1 MTASFHARAKVLFL
15 AARALEGQARA
26 DFLENACSTD
36 PSLRAEVESLLSFAV
51 SRTPNSGPGAT
62 APWESDE
69 LAPGSTYAE
78 RFRVIEL
85 LGRGGMG
92 EVYRVHDTVLDQ
104 PVALKRLL
112 ARAKGDQARL
122 LHEVR
127 LARQVT
133 HPAVCRVFDVGQ
145 VNDELFFTMEY
156 IDGED
161 LTSLLRR
168 IGRIPPDKVIDIARQ
183 ACAGLAAAHARGIL
197 HRDLKP
203 GNLMVDRAGFV
214 RITDFGIAAHTSAR
228 GPQGLGTPAY
238 MAPELFDGAAAS
250 AQSDIYSLG
259 VVLYQLLTGR
269 HPFDGQPIGERAR
282 AARNLVAE
290 IPEMLDRAVLAA
302 IDPDPRLR
310 PASALGLA
318 AALPGVD
325 ALRVALEVGELPSP
339 NLVAIAGSPGGLAW
353 GRAAVLAAGGVAG
366 LAALVLTSGSRL
378 IDRAVVT
385 DQPAVLAARARALL
399 EEVTDDRG
407 PKFSAYRLSADEKY
421 FALVARRPM
430 SDVDGRQLARL
441 VYRQGRGPVVSAL
454 VLGAAEPFALT
465 EANPPI
471 TTAGDASIVLDTSGR
486 LLSFESLPDDMSS
499 HGPIDWGPFFRAGGV
514 DPGSAKALASSVTS
528 SMEPSQ
534 RAWAATRETGE
545 SVRIEAEAATGRP
558 RRFRIVRQ
566 ADAETPAG
574 AERGDAGLVGAAVS
588 LTLIPIALLLARRN
602 VRARAADTRG
612 ALRLGATLFVCALV
626 SGGLG
631 ASFMPLAFEV
641 QRATVMAGIQLL
653 LAALGASFYLAFEPI
668 VRRRWPWGLIAWS
681 RLLAGRVRDP
691 IVGRDILIGSVAA
704 IATSAVYQVLVAAD
718 IGLIGDRPAA
728 LAYSALVGP
737 RHHLSALLA
746 MLPQAL
752 SGAMILVFLFTIFV
766 RLLKHAWAAAAALL
780 ALFLLLGQLQA
791 PVPLAEN
798 VITGVAFACLV
809 ALFVRLGLVALT
821 AYLFVNLVTTRLPLS
836 FAADWRSE
844 LAVLTLAFLL
854 TLLIG
859 AAFVASAPSRRTLR
873 DPDLTI

>member
-1 MTASFHARAKVLFL
+1 MTVSFHARAKALFL

-36 PSLRAEVESLLSFAV
+36 PGLRAEVESLLGFAV
-51 SRTPNSGPGAT
+51 SRTANSGPGAT

-78 RFRVIEL
+78 RFRVVEL

-214 RITDFGIAAHTSAR
+214 RITDFGIAAHASAR

-290 IPEMLDRAVLAA
+290 IPELLDGAVMAA
-302 IDPDPRLR
+302 LDPDPRVR
-310 PASALGLA
+310 PASALGFA

-325 ALRVALEVGELPSP
+325 ALKVALEVGELPSP

-353 GRAAVLAAGGVAG
+353 GRAAALAAGGVAG

-385 DQPAVLAARARALL
+385 DQPAVLAARARTLL
-399 EEVTDDRG
+399 EEVTGDRG
-407 PKFSAYRLSADEKY
+407 PKFSAYRLSADEQY
-421 FALVARRPM
+421 LAPLARKPM

-441 VYRQGRGPVVSAL
+441 VYRQGRGPVVPAL

-471 TTAGDASIVLDTSGR
+471 ATAGDASIVLDTSGR
-486 LLSFESLPDDMSS
+486 LLSFESLPDDVSS
-499 HGPIDWGPFFRAGGV
+499 RGPIDWAPFLRAGGV
-514 DPGSAKALASSVTS
+514 DPGSVKELASSVTS

-545 SVRIEAEAATGRP
+545 RVRIEAEAATGRP
-558 RRFRIVRQ
+558 RRFRVVR
-566 ADAETPAG
+566 ETPPAG

-691 IVGRDILIGSVAA
+691 IVGRDVLIGSVAA

-791 PVPLAEN
+791 PVPLVEN
-798 VITGVAFACLV
+798 VITSVAFACLV

-844 LAVLTLAFLL
+844 LAVLTLTFLL

-859 AAFVASAPSRRTLR
+859 AAFVTSAPSRRTLR